1 VEILRS
7 FFGVCKLEFEVWQYP
22 SQITLQVSKAKTV
35 KENSNAQNFIMR
47 FTSRA
52 VHMQRGQAEKTIFTI
67 FRVSL
72 LIILW
77 IFGTFFGI

>member
-1 VEILRS
+1 MESQNCQGELKRPKFHYEIYKQGR
-7 FFGVCKLEFEVWQYP
+7 
-22 SQITLQVSKAKTV
+22 T
-35 KENSNAQNFIMR
+35 
-47 FTSRA
+47 
-52 VHMQRGQAEKTIFTI
+52 QRGQAEEKNIFTI